1 MDGRCSCRA
10 VCDRLLTLL
19 NEEVVEYIRLIL
31 RCGSLVW
38 LAFSL
43 LQTALIG
50 VGLSNKLGAHLAPGL
65 SIEAPMLLGQVPH
78 KVVLR
83 APGHRRG

>member
-1 MDGRCSCRA
+1 MDGQWSCRA

-38 LAFSL
+38 GGGDRGRGWGLWFS
-43 LQTALIG
+43 A
-50 VGLSNKLGAHLAPGL
+50 
-65 SIEAPMLLGQVPH
+65 
-78 KVVLR
+78 
-83 APGHRRG
+83 

>member
-31 RCGSLVW
+31 SGGNLVW
-38 LAFSL
+38 GVIEVGDGGCGFLLKAFHDMVE
-43 LQTALIG
+43 AC
-50 VGLSNKLGAHLAPGL
+50 VAL
-65 SIEAPMLLGQVPH
+65 SIG
-78 KVVLR
+78 
-83 APGHRRG
+83 

>member
-38 LAFSL
+38 GVIEIGDGGCGFLLKAFHDMVEACV
-43 LQTALIG
+43 ALNIG
-50 VGLSNKLGAHLAPGL
+50 
-65 SIEAPMLLGQVPH
+65 
-78 KVVLR
+78 
-83 APGHRRG
+83 

>member
-10 VCDRLLTLL
+10 VCGRLLTLL

-38 LAFSL
+38 GLIEVGDGGCGFLLKAFHDMVE
-43 LQTALIG
+43 AC
-50 VGLSNKLGAHLAPGL
+50 VAL
-65 SIEAPMLLGQVPH
+65 SIG
-78 KVVLR
+78 
-83 APGHRRG
+83 

>member
-10 VCDRLLTLL
+10 VCGRLLTLL

-38 LAFSL
+38 GVIEVGDGGCGFL
-43 LQTALIG
+43 LKALHDVVETNSASG
-50 VGLSNKLGAHLAPGL
+50 VCRSRLDKD
-65 SIEAPMLLGQVPH
+65 
-78 KVVLR
+78 
-83 APGHRRG
+83 

>member
-38 LAFSL
+38 GVIELGRGWGLWFS
-43 LQTALIG
+43 A
-50 VGLSNKLGAHLAPGL
+50 
-65 SIEAPMLLGQVPH
+65 
-78 KVVLR
+78 
-83 APGHRRG
+83 

>member
-38 LAFSL
+38 RVIEVGDGGCGFLLKAFHDMVE
-43 LQTALIG
+43 AC
-50 VGLSNKLGAHLAPGL
+50 VAL
-65 SIEAPMLLGQVPH
+65 SIG
-78 KVVLR
+78 
-83 APGHRRG
+83 

>member
-31 RCGSLVW
+31 RCGSLVC
-38 LAFSL
+38 
-43 LQTALIG
+43 G
-50 VGLSNKLGAHLAPGL
+50 V
-65 SIEAPMLLGQVPH
+65 IEVGDEVVVFCLKHFMIWWRR
-78 KVVLR
+78 VLR
-83 APGHRRG
+83 

>member
-10 VCDRLLTLL
+10 VCNRLLTLL

-38 LAFSL
+38 GVIEVGDGGCGFLLKAFHDMME
-43 LQTALIG
+43 AC
-50 VGLSNKLGAHLAPGL
+50 VAL
-65 SIEAPMLLGQVPH
+65 SIG
-78 KVVLR
+78 
-83 APGHRRG
+83 

>member
-38 LAFSL
+38 EVIEVGDGGCGFLLKAFHD
-43 LQTALIG
+43 TVEAC
-50 VGLSNKLGAHLAPGL
+50 VAL
-65 SIEAPMLLGQVPH
+65 SIG
-78 KVVLR
+78 
-83 APGHRRG
+83 

>member
-38 LAFSL
+38 GVIEVGDGGCGFLLEAFHDL
-43 LQTALIG
+43 VEAG
-50 VGLSNKLGAHLAPGL
+50 VAL
-65 SIEAPMLLGQVPH
+65 SIG
-78 KVVLR
+78 
-83 APGHRRG
+83 

>member
-38 LAFSL
+38 GVIEVGKSECFAEYFSRKCSF
-43 LQTALIG
+43 G
-50 VGLSNKLGAHLAPGL
+50 N
-65 SIEAPMLLGQVPH
+65 ED
-78 KVVLR
+78 LR
-83 APGHRRG
+83 ARNLLALMSPDYPPHGCSHAGI

>member
-31 RCGSLVW
+31 RCGSMVW
-38 LAFSL
+38 GVIEVGDGGCGFLLKAFHDMVE
-43 LQTALIG
+43 AC
-50 VGLSNKLGAHLAPGL
+50 VAL
-65 SIEAPMLLGQVPH
+65 SIG
-78 KVVLR
+78 
-83 APGHRRG
+83 

>member
-31 RCGSLVW
+31 RCGSLVCGGVIEVGDGGCGF
-38 LAFSL
+38 LLKAFHDMVE
-43 LQTALIG
+43 AC
-50 VGLSNKLGAHLAPGL
+50 VAL
-65 SIEAPMLLGQVPH
+65 SIG
-78 KVVLR
+78 
-83 APGHRRG
+83 

>member
-38 LAFSL
+38 GG
-43 LQTALIG
+43 G
-50 VGLSNKLGAHLAPGL
+50 V
-65 SIEAPMLLGQVPH
+65 IVIVVVVV
-78 KVVLR
+78 VVLILYCHD
-83 APGHRRG
+83 GHGQ

>member
-1 MDGRCSCRA
+1 MG
-10 VCDRLLTLL
+10 
-19 NEEVVEYIRLIL
+19 
-31 RCGSLVW
+31 

-43 LQTALIG
+43 LQTARIG
-50 VGLSNKLGAHLAPGL
+50 VGLSNKLGANLAPRL

-78 KVVLR
+78 EVLR

>member
-38 LAFSL
+38 GVIEVGDGDCGFLLKAFHDMVE
-43 LQTALIG
+43 AC
-50 VGLSNKLGAHLAPGL
+50 VAL
-65 SIEAPMLLGQVPH
+65 SIG
-78 KVVLR
+78 
-83 APGHRRG
+83 

>member
-19 NEEVVEYIRLIL
+19 NEELVEEIRLIL

-38 LAFSL
+38 GVIEVGDGGCGFLLKAFHDMVE
-43 LQTALIG
+43 AR
-50 VGLSNKLGAHLAPGL
+50 VAL
-65 SIEAPMLLGQVPH
+65 SIG
-78 KVVLR
+78 
-83 APGHRRG
+83 

>member
-38 LAFSL
+38 GVIEVGNGGCGFLLKAFHDMVEVCV
-43 LQTALIG
+43 ALSMG
-50 VGLSNKLGAHLAPGL
+50 
-65 SIEAPMLLGQVPH
+65 
-78 KVVLR
+78 
-83 APGHRRG
+83 

>member
-38 LAFSL
+38 GA
-43 LQTALIG
+43 IEVGDG
-50 VGLSNKLGAHLAPGL
+50 VVVFCLKHFMILCRR
-65 SIEAPMLLGQVPH
+65 
-78 KVVLR
+78 VLR
-83 APGHRRG
+83 

>member
-1 MDGRCSCRA
+1 MDGRCSGRA

-38 LAFSL
+38 GVIEVGDGGCGFL
-43 LQTALIG
+43 LKALHDVVETSIASG
-50 VGLSNKLGAHLAPGL
+50 VCRCRLDKD
-65 SIEAPMLLGQVPH
+65 
-78 KVVLR
+78 
-83 APGHRRG
+83 

>member
-19 NEEVVEYIRLIL
+19 NEEVVEYIHLIL

-38 LAFSL
+38 GVIEVGDGGCGFLLKAFHDMVE
-43 LQTALIG
+43 AC
-50 VGLSNKLGAHLAPGL
+50 VAL
-65 SIEAPMLLGQVPH
+65 SIG
-78 KVVLR
+78 
-83 APGHRRG
+83 

>member
-10 VCDRLLTLL
+10 VCVRLLTLL

-38 LAFSL
+38 GVIEVGDGGCGFLLKAFHDMVE
-43 LQTALIG
+43 AC
-50 VGLSNKLGAHLAPGL
+50 VAL
-65 SIEAPMLLGQVPH
+65 SIG
-78 KVVLR
+78 
-83 APGHRRG
+83 

>member
-19 NEEVVEYIRLIL
+19 NEVVEYIRLIL

-38 LAFSL
+38 GVIEVGDGGCGFLLKAFHDMVEACV
-43 LQTALIG
+43 ALS
-50 VGLSNKLGAHLAPGL
+50 VG
-65 SIEAPMLLGQVPH
+65 
-78 KVVLR
+78 
-83 APGHRRG
+83 

>member
-1 MDGRCSCRA
+1 MDGRSSCRA

-38 LAFSL
+38 GVIEVGDGGCGFLLKAFHDMVE
-43 LQTALIG
+43 AC
-50 VGLSNKLGAHLAPGL
+50 VAL
-65 SIEAPMLLGQVPH
+65 SIG
-78 KVVLR
+78 
-83 APGHRRG
+83 

>member
-38 LAFSL
+38 GVIEVGDGGCGFLLKAFHDMVE
-43 LQTALIG
+43 AC
-50 VGLSNKLGAHLAPGL
+50 VAL
-65 SIEAPMLLGQVPH
+65 SIG
-78 KVVLR
+78 
-83 APGHRRG
+83 

>member
-1 MDGRCSCRA
+1 MDGWCSCRA

-38 LAFSL
+38 G
-43 LQTALIG
+43 G
-50 VGLSNKLGAHLAPGL
+50 V
-65 SIEAPMLLGQVPH
+65 IEVGDGVVVFCLKHFMIWWRR
-78 KVVLR
+78 VLR
-83 APGHRRG
+83 